1 MTTVLLILGALY
13 LLSQSRAPAAAPVAR
28 APATGSVTP
37 TGGTRISIPGV
48 GEYLNIP
55 GGGVSVTIDPR
66 LYGSLFPSQPPPA
79 IAQPV
84 AVPDYQ
90 AFDAISA
97 PLDVFPSTG
106 YAAYPV

>member
-13 LLSQSRAPAAAPVAR
+13 LLSQSRAPAPAAAPR
-28 APATGSVTP
+28 PATGTVTP

-66 LYGSLFPSQPPPA
+66 LYGSLFPTQPAPA

-84 AVPDYQ
+84 AVPDYS
-90 AFDAISA
+90 AFDTVSA
-97 PLDVFPSTG
+97 PLDSYPGTG
-106 YAAYPV
+106 FATAV

>member
-13 LLSQSRAPAAAPVAR
+13 LLSQSRPAVPTTTTR

-66 LYGSLFPSQPPPA
+66 LYGSLFPTQPAPT

-84 AVPDYQ
+84 AVPDYS
-90 AFDAISA
+90 AFDTVSA
-97 PLDVFPSTG
+97 PLDSYPGTG
-106 YAAYPV
+106 FATAV